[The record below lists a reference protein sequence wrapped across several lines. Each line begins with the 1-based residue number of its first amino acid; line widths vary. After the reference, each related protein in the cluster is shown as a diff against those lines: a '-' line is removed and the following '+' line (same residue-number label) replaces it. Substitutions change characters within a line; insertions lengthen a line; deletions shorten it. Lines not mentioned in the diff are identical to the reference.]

1 MDRKCCLKF
10 DRFTV
15 YSWSCSW
22 SVKEALALTYVDDES
37 KGSCETA
44 FSGIELSKCLSLSPS
59 LPPSLPPSQYV
70 YWFLIHVVCVIG
82 PRGTGFLPRSK
93 FGFLIVDW
101 IWFRAAD
108 RKSVV

>member
-1 MDRKCCLKF
+1 MDRKRRLKF

-44 FSGIELSKCLSLSPS
+44 FSGIELSKCSLSL
-59 LPPSLPPSQYV
+59 QYV

-82 PRGTGFLPRSK
+82 PRETDGFLPRSK
-93 FGFLIVDW
+93 FGF
-101 IWFRAAD
+101 F
-108 RKSVV
+108 